1 MAMILKFEG
10 YEVQVAY
17 DGVAALEM
25 VRTFRPEAILS
36 DIGLPGIDGHE
47 LARRIRRDPDLS
59 AGVKLLVAA
68 TGYAEAETR
77 RMSREAGFDHHLVKP
92 IDPETVLALLAS
104 LEWHEPMAPEPAE
117 RALGTDAER
126 VYQRPAWEAS

>member
-1 MAMILKFEG
+1 MAMILKIEG

-17 DGVAALEM
+17 DGETALELI
-25 VRTFRPEAILS
+25 RTFRPEAILS

-47 LARRIRRDPDLS
+47 LARRIRRDPGLS
-59 AGVKLLVAA
+59 AGVQLLVAA

-104 LEWHEPMAPEPAE
+104 LEWHESTPLEPSVPVMADE
-117 RALGTDAER
+117 
-126 VYQRPAWEAS
+126 S